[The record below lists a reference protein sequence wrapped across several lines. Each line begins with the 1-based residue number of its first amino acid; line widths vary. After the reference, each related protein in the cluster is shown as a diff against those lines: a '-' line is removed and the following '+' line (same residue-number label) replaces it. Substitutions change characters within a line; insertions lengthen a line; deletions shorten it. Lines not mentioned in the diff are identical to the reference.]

1 MADFLKSAFGYL
13 SGGSPNREENDFVGQ
28 TVELGQQKLTVRRVI
43 AEGGFAF
50 VYVAQDNSSGKEYA
64 LKRLLA
70 NDEEKSHIIL
80 EEIRYLKKLS
90 GHPSIVQFIS
100 AAAIGK
106 EESDHGQAEYLIC
119 TELCTG
125 GPLVDVLRQCHPLPC
140 DKVLHIF
147 FQTCRAVQH
156 MHRQKPAI
164 IHRDLKVENL
174 LISSKGCIKL
184 CDFGSATIKSHNP
197 DISWSAIQ
205 RSLVEDEIAKNTT
218 PMYRAPEMLDL
229 YQNFPI
235 NEAGDIWA
243 LGCLLY
249 QVCFNQHPFE
259 DSAKLRI
266 LNANYS
272 IPETDST
279 YTVFHELIR
288 SMLQIDPR
296 DRPTI
301 HSVVDRLQEIAVAR
315 DVDLK
320 TSLNLTNG
328 LHSQP
333 AAAPSDQHLRLN
345 TPPPR
350 PPPPSPSASASHP
363 SPSSQPHH
371 QHPSSPTRP
380 RSHNQQQQ
388 SSSSSSAAGTHSS
401 TPPPHPQHHQYSHP
415 SDMNPQQ
422 QQQLPY
428 GGASQLFTSLKGAG
442 GSLFRNIKDASS
454 KVMETVSA
462 TMNKNELDIS
472 YITSKLLVMSFPAE
486 GVESAFK
493 NHIDDVRCLLDS
505 KHRGQYSVYNL
516 SQRGYRAI
524 KFDNRVVEL
533 NWSPKRV
540 PSLANIFTLCKSLY
554 HWLRKNP
561 KNVCVVHCLDGKT
574 TSATAICCFLVFC
587 QLCHT
592 VDEAV
597 YLFATRRSNPHISA
611 SQRRYIQYMV
621 DIVNSPTLAPH
632 NKPILLVSITMSPIP
647 LFNKTKTGC
656 RPFAEVYLGED
667 RILTTSQEYDR
678 MRGFSIE
685 QYKLNIPL
693 NISAVGDVTI
703 VVYHARSTFGGKVQG
718 KITSMKMFQ
727 IQFHTGMIDPD
738 CESMKYTFS
747 DLDHIESPEKLPE
760 LFKVVLEVNVSPNE
774 RPHTD
779 QMLPWEN
786 FNVKAA
792 NPKILVSTEEEMERI
807 QSQLESSEKLSLSSY
822 HDSTEHINSESPA
835 GGRGGSNEGG
845 GGSPSPARPKRKPGA
860 ADQAGAPTSVG
871 KSQFFSSLNWQG
883 GGGDDDGKRPPS
895 PPPGESGESLLDDV
909 ESTLD
914 DDDDGGG
921 GGVRRGVSPLPY
933 HSDTPSH
940 TRHARQPYVGGGGG
954 VGETSQEGGGGGGGE
969 KTFDLLGLGGDDDG
983 GGGGGGGVGG
993 GGVAALDDLLGM
1005 GTGSQPA
1012 RPPTMTTPSNFDLL
1026 MGDTTTASAQLPNS
1040 GRASPVPQSTPSVPM
1055 QPPSS
1060 STTTTEPRR
1069 SRLDTFDPFQLS
1081 SGGGGGGGGSTA
1093 QPPPSSSS
1101 SATQPPSRANG
1112 GGGSDD
1118 LFSFLGD
1125 SQQPQGSLNPN
1136 TNTAAASGSSPSV
1149 GFDLM
1154 GSWDDLGTNTKTTTG
1169 TPVTGTTTGSGAN
1182 TMGGL
1187 GGLGLN
1193 SGGPTNNLFPGSLP
1207 KKNPSF
1213 PSGLHLLNTSNS
1225 NSSNGGQP
1233 HQPAAGGNGMGGFP
1247 PPGGSLSRTSSTA
1260 ASMNAMG
1267 LQQKQG
1273 PTSARS
1279 MQNIKSPDPFADLGN
1294 LTSMKSPG
1302 TTSGSTSNLSATSP
1316 AAPAWQQPG
1325 AQQPKTAAAAFSGL
1339 YTGGVPTAGPVP
1351 GGRPQQPTA
1360 PSAGQMP
1367 ASPKKQP
1374 GQTGVGGSTGPS
1386 KPVFGPGTGPGP
1398 SVIGSRDDRGTRKP
1412 FGPKP
1417 KVSTDTFGDLLGGFS
1432 SKKSN
1437 EPRTIGEMRKDIMA
1451 KEMDPDK
1458 LKILEWTK
1466 GKERNIRALLC
1477 SLHTVLWDE
1486 ETRWRECGMHELV
1499 SADQVKKVY
1508 RKAVLSVHPDKLSG
1522 TPHEA
1527 LAKMVFMELNDA
1539 WAEFEEK
1546 GMQALY

>member
-13 SGGSPNREENDFVGQ
+13 SGSTPGREDNDFVGQ
-28 TVELGQQKLTVRRVI
+28 SVELGQQKLRVKSVI

-50 VYVAQDNSSGKEYA
+50 VYVAQDISTSKEYA

-70 NDEEKSHIIL
+70 NDDEKSHIIM

-90 GHPSIVQFIS
+90 GHPNVVQFIS

-125 GPLVDVLRQCHPLPC
+125 GQLVDVLREAHPLPC
-140 DKVLHIF
+140 DKVLQIF

-156 MHRQKPAI
+156 MHRQKPPI

-249 QVCFNQHPFE
+249 QLCFAEHPFE

-272 IPETDST
+272 IPESDTKF
-279 YTVFHELIR
+279 TVFHELIR

-296 DRPTI
+296 HRPNI
-301 HSVVDRLQEIAVAR
+301 NGIIDRLQEIAVAR

-320 TSLNLTNG
+320 GQLNLTNG
-328 LHSQP
+328 VNSHSSAP
-333 AAAPSDQHLRLN
+333 ADQHLNLN

-350 PPPPSPSASASHP
+350 PPPPSPSPASAP
-363 SPSSQPHH
+363 SPSPQP
-371 QHPSSPTRP
+371 PSSQYTYP
-380 RSHNQQQQ
+380 SEMNQ
-388 SSSSSSAAGTHSS
+388 SSYPAS
-401 TPPPHPQHHQYSHP
+401 
-415 SDMNPQQ
+415 
-422 QQQLPY
+422 
-428 GGASQLFTSLKGAG
+428 GASQLFSSLKGAG
-442 GSLFRNIKDASS
+442 GSLFKNIKDASS

-462 TMNKNELDIS
+462 KVVEVVNERTMNKNELDIS
-472 YITSKLLVMSFPAE
+472 YITSRMIVMSFPAE

-516 SQRGYRAI
+516 SQRNYRAI
-524 KFDNRVVEL
+524 KFENRVLEL
-533 NWSPKRV
+533 GWSHKRI
-540 PSLANIFTLCKSLY
+540 PTLASIFTLCKSLY

-561 KNVCVVHCLDGKT
+561 KNICVIHCLDGKSV
-574 TSATAICCFLVFC
+574 SATAVCCFLVFC
-587 QLCHT
+587 GVCKT

-597 YLFATRRSNPHISA
+597 YLFASRRVNPHTTA

-621 DIVNSPTLAPH
+621 DIIHNPSLTPH
-632 NKPILLVSITMSPIP
+632 NKPILLVSLTMSPIP

-656 RPFAEVYLGED
+656 RPFAEVFLGED
-667 RILTTSQEYDR
+667 RILTTSQEYER

-685 QYKLNIPL
+685 EYKLTISL

-727 IQFHTGMIDPD
+727 LQFHTGMINPD
-738 CESMKYTFS
+738 AESLKYTFT

-760 LFKVVLEVNVSPNE
+760 LFKAVLEINVSPND
-774 RPHTD
+774 RPQTD
-779 QMLPWEN
+779 HMLPWEN
-786 FNVKAA
+786 FNVKSV
-792 NPKILVSTEEEMERI
+792 NPKILFSSEEEMERV
-807 QSQLESSEKLSLSSY
+807 QSELESAEKASLNSLQGSS
-822 HDSTEHINSESPA
+822 EHINDSPSRSSGKESPYM
-835 GGRGGSNEGG
+835 
-845 GGSPSPARPKRKPGA
+845 SPQLRQKKTLA
-860 ADQAGAPTSVG
+860 ANSSGKTVG
-871 KSQFFSSLNWQG
+871 KSQFFDTLSWQQGDNQGRPGVPPLSG
-883 GGGDDDGKRPPS
+883 GGAVTAAAGNAR
-895 PPPGESGESLLDDV
+895 PPGESGESLLDDI
-909 ESTLD
+909 ESTED
-914 DDDDGGG
+914 DEDDFASLSHHS
-921 GGVRRGVSPLPY
+921 RARPTQRAVSPNPFHGDASPQHQHHPEQQQHEQQHISEENKRTSSPAPPQLI
-933 HSDTPSH
+933 
-940 TRHARQPYVGGGGG
+940 AAE
-954 VGETSQEGGGGGGGE
+954 ETC
-969 KTFDLLGLGGDDDG
+969 DLLNLGDDPVKKSHQSDIPG
-983 GGGGGGGVGG
+983 SNISSQLNL
-993 GGVAALDDLLGM
+993 LDIGND
-1005 GTGSQPA
+1005 SA
-1012 RPPTMTTPSNFDLL
+1012 PPLMSNFDLL
-1026 MGDTTTASAQLPNS
+1026 SGSTSWAGGASDQIPSATSATSNQQGQSHQQPNMSNTFDPFQQSAAATATTPTSYLPQQPVGS
-1040 GRASPVPQSTPSVPM
+1040 SPHKKA
-1055 QPPSS
+1055 
-1060 STTTTEPRR
+1060 TESKEPKIHF
-1069 SRLDTFDPFQLS
+1069 DNFDPFQLS
-1081 SGGGGGGGGSTA
+1081 GTRPSPSPLSATASHPGDLFNLLDGEQKSGST
-1093 QPPPSSSS
+1093 PV
-1101 SATQPPSRANG
+1101 PSRA
-1112 GGGSDD
+1112 
-1118 LFSFLGD
+1118 
-1125 SQQPQGSLNPN
+1125 
-1136 TNTAAASGSSPSV
+1136 SPTV

-1154 GSWDDLGTNTKTTTG
+1154 GSWDDGATTNNS
-1169 TPVTGTTTGSGAN
+1169 GSGMGSAAN
-1182 TMGGL
+1182 L
-1187 GGLGLN
+1187 
-1193 SGGPTNNLFPGSLP
+1193 SGSTNNLFPGNLP

-1213 PSGLHLLNTSNS
+1213 PSGLHLLNTNS
-1225 NSSNGGQP
+1225 NSTNGGQGM
-1233 HQPAAGGNGMGGFP
+1233 AGMSL
-1247 PPGGSLSRTSSTA
+1247 GSNLSRTSSAA

-1267 LQQKQG
+1267 QG
-1273 PTSARS
+1273 PAPAKS
-1279 MQNIKSPDPFADLGN
+1279 MQNIRSPDPFADLGN

-1302 TTSGSTSNLSATSP
+1302 STSNLSATSP
-1316 AAPAWQQPG
+1316 AAPSWQQPSP
-1325 AQQPKTAAAAFSGL
+1325 QQPKAAFSGL
-1339 YTGGVPTAGPVP
+1339 YSGAGTSTGAPGWQQAPNNQVP
-1351 GGRPQQPTA
+1351 
-1360 PSAGQMP
+1360 S
-1367 ASPKKQP
+1367 SPKKQP
-1374 GQTGVGGSTGPS
+1374 AQPATGATAATH
-1386 KPVFGPGTGPGP
+1386 KAAFGPGSGPGP

-1432 SKKSN
+1432 SKKAN
-1437 EPRTIGEMRKDIMA
+1437 EPRTIGEMRKDVLA

-1458 LKILEWTK
+1458 LKIMEWTK

-1486 ETRWRECGMHELV
+1486 EVRWKECGMHELLTPE
-1499 SADQVKKVY
+1499 QVKKVY
-1508 RKAVLSVHPDKLSG
+1508 RKAVLSVHPDKLTG

-1527 LAKMVFMELNDA
+1527 LAKLIFMELNDA

-1546 GMQALY
+1546 GMQSLY